1 MLRTITAVAS
11 LAFILSACGGNTLDR
26 GLSGA
31 GIGAGLGAATG
42 AASGGGLTSGAIL
55 GAAAGATT
63 GVLTNSDQINLG
75 RPIWRR

>member
-11 LAFILSACGGNTLDR
+11 LAFILAACGGSTLDR

-42 AASGGGLTSGAIL
+42 AATGGSLTSGAIL
-55 GAAAGATT
+55 GGAAGAAT
-63 GVLTNSDQINLG
+63 GVLTNQDQIDLG
-75 RPIWRR
+75 RPLWRR

>member
-1 MLRTITAVAS
+1 MLRTMTAVAS
-11 LAFILSACGGNTLDR
+11 LAFVLAACGGSTLDR

-42 AASGGGLTSGAIL
+42 AATGGGLTSGAIL